1 LSDLLETVIEAHG
14 GLERWGQLDA
24 VSARLVQG
32 GALWGLKG
40 QQGGSDGLFRRHD
53 YDVEISPG
61 LNGAHYTS
69 DYTQVA
75 GITIP
80 TRRRVFPRGP
90 DGQAL
95 TSEPVTVSID
105 LSEIAFT

>member
-1 LSDLLETVIEAHG
+1 MWTYLATH
-14 GLERWGQLDA
+14 
-24 VSARLVQG
+24 SAEQTLYVD
-32 GALWGLKG
+32 
-40 QQGGSDGLFRRHD
+40 SDGLFRRHD
-53 YDVEISPG
+53 YDVEISRG
-61 LNGAHYTS
+61 LSGAHYTS

-75 GITIP
+75 GIMIP

-95 TSEPVTVSID
+95 TSEPTVITID